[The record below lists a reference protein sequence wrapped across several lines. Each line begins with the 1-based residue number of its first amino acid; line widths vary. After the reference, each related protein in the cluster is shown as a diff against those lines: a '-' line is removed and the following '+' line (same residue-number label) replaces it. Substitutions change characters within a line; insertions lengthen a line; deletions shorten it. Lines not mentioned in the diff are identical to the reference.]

1 MSLLSQALA
10 GALASV
16 RAVAG
21 VPITVARGNTTSS
34 TITAGVG
41 ATEYEI
47 EDSGVIV
54 ETWTSRDYLIAK
66 ADYKPTGTPSN
77 PAKGDVISD
86 TVNGVAKKFTVLAPQ
101 GKPVFEYSD
110 PNQTQLRVHTKET
123 V

>member
-1 MSLLSQALA
+1 MSLLAQAFA
-10 GALASV
+10 GGLASL
-16 RAVAG
+16 RSVAG
-21 VPITVARGNTTSS
+21 VPITVTRGANTSA

-41 ATEYEI
+41 STEYEI
-47 EDSGVIV
+47 EDSGVVV

-66 ADYKPTGTPSN
+66 TDYAPTGTPSN
-77 PAKGDVISD
+77 PAKGDIIAD
-86 TVNGVAKKFTVLAPQ
+86 TVNGVSKRFTVLAPQ